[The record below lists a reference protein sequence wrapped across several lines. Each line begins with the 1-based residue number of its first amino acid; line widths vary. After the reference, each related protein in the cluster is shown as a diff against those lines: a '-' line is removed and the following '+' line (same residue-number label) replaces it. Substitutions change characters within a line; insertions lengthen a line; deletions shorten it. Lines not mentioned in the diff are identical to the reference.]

1 MYSIILT
8 VKSIKVLLFRY
19 LFQMVSHFFT
29 LSRIWSV
36 WLSLKN
42 ILLEK
47 TVAYALQ
54 LKCQN
59 ISTNKIILFS
69 SNALTKSF
77 NSQIKHSS
85 FIILNQLQP
94 SLFYPLAS
102 LKYRSLD
109 FIFIL
114 MMWLFS
120 NILFHIL
127 SNHLLLSLWV
137 FNRGL
142 FHKIEFNMF

>member
-19 LFQMVSHFFT
+19 LLQMVSHFFT

-47 TVAYALQ
+47 TVAYALR

-59 ISTNKIILFS
+59 ISTNKIIL
-69 SNALTKSF
+69 LTKSF

-120 NILFHIL
+120 NILFDIL